1 MINDVLKAAVGI
13 GGKALRATSDS
24 FLKRFPIQSS
34 ALPDSQKLSV
44 KAGFELPVYECKI
57 SDNHYVFDTT
67 DSRFLGHGY
76 AFLEHFE
83 LVGGEADTEKVL
95 VSKEQAEYIFNR
107 TVNPNILAD
116 LNACLIRFGITEK
129 EDIRHFLAQCA
140 HESGGLRWLKELATG
155 DDYEW
160 RSDLGNN
167 QAGDGRRYKG
177 GGVIQL
183 TGRANYQDFAV
194 FMGDPKIMDGV
205 DYVAEKYPVS
215 SAGFWWKN
223 NDMSR
228 FIANGAT
235 VEQVTKR
242 VNGGYNGLSD
252 RIYYYERAKVVI

>member
-1 MINDVLKAAVGI
+1 M
-13 GGKALRATSDS
+13 
-24 FLKRFPIQSS
+24 
-34 ALPDSQKLSV
+34 
-44 KAGFELPVYECKI
+44 
-57 SDNHYVFDTT
+57 
-67 DSRFLGHGY
+67 
-76 AFLEHFE
+76 
-83 LVGGEADTEKVL
+83 
-95 VSKEQAEYIFNR
+95 
-107 TVNPNILAD
+107 
-116 LNACLIRFGITEK
+116 
-129 EDIRHFLAQCA
+129 
-140 HESGGLRWLKELATG
+140 
-155 DDYEW
+155 
-160 RSDLGNN
+160 
-167 QAGDGRRYKG
+167 
-177 GGVIQL
+177 